1 MKTKFI
7 LALMPGLLLALA
19 ACEETETLD
28 PFVEDNFADG
38 KEQSDTSVAESGA
51 IDGRGYVDL
60 GLSSGTLWATCNVGA
75 ESPEEYGDYFAW
87 GETSP
92 KLDYSWETY
101 KYGDVYEQPTKY
113 CTKNSDGKD
122 GFVDDKA
129 MLDAY
134 DDAATVNWGYDW
146 RMPTVDEIEELN
158 SECSSTWTS
167 QNGKIGRL
175 FTGPNGNTLFLP
187 AAGYFAKT
195 SLYNVGYG
203 GSCWSSMLAVGGPWS
218 AYYYYWDS
226 TEKAVIRNSRVCG
239 RPVRPVVATFNPSP
253 AYLMLDISERTFWGS
268 GGSFSVQVVANK
280 EWTVTCDQPWVAL
293 SVASGSGPGSFS
305 VQVAANE
312 SGSADHAVIAVTTVT
327 GNATKTVSVSRAA
340 NRLPNGTLSNHDYVD
355 LGLPS
360 GTLWATC
367 NVGADSP
374 EEYGDYFAWGETEP
388 KSNYSLFDLKYCT
401 YNAIERKT
409 TFSKYTGNDGKS
421 LLDAEDDAATYNWG
435 SDWRMPTKAEFEE
448 LYSECAR
455 VWAIRDGKDGHL
467 FTGSNGNVLYL
478 PIAGSYNGASRG
490 GEDDG
495 VYWSSSLSLGWPDC
509 AYYFGGDVY
518 LCIGGYW
525 QRSLGLSVRPVVK
538 R

>member
-19 ACEETETLD
+19 ACEETETLE

-101 KYGDVYEQPTKY
+101 KYGDDDEQLTKY
-113 CTKNSDGKD
+113 CTKNSYGKD

-129 MLDAY
+129 MLDAD

-146 RMPTVDEIEELN
+146 RMPTVDEIEELY

-187 AAGYFAKT
+187 AAGYFVKT
-195 SLYNVGYG
+195 SLSNVGYG

-226 TEKAVIRNSRVCG
+226 TEKTVIRNSRVCG

-367 NVGADSP
+367 NVGAEKP
-374 EEYGDYFAWGETEP
+374 EEYGDYFAWGETSP
-388 KSNYSLFDLKYCT
+388 KDSYTQNNLRYYDVNTSSFTKY
-401 YNAIERKT
+401 
-409 TFSKYTGNDGKS
+409 NDEDEGVI
-421 LLDAEDDAATYNWG
+421 LDADDDAATVNWG
-435 SDWRMPTKAEFEE
+435 NYWRMPTAAEIQELAENCTVQGIVSDDVKICVFTGPNGNSIFIPLAGFRGGAE
-448 LYSECAR
+448 LYADGDGGA
-455 VWAIRDGKDGHL
+455 VWSCSLNEDGEALPLSFTILGEL
-467 FTGSNGNVLYL
+467 FY
-478 PIAGSYNGASRG
+478 
-490 GEDDG
+490 GEGDHR
-495 VYWSSSLSLGWPDC
+495 
-509 AYYFGGDVY
+509 YY
-518 LCIGGYW
+518 GY
-525 QRSLGLSVRPVVK
+525 SVRPVVK
-538 R
+538 RP